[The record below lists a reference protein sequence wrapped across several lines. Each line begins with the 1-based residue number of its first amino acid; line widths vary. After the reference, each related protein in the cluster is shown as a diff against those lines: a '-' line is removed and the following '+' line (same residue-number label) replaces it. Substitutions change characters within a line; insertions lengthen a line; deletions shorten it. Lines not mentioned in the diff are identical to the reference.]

1 MSVNKNLNRYNFFNI
16 SILIFLCVMV
26 VSCRPAL
33 GSSWYSHSALGTE
46 NKTIIVKSITIKG
59 VTIYPEENGEDF
71 IGRVNVTDSEL
82 FPEDIEVFAVDKKN
96 RKIDVSV
103 IVKGE
108 GGQAHLQEGSS
119 VTVPIKIRDKNN
131 PNVEV
136 QKFLFL
142 EQDSSMGGGGS
153 DYNPKDPHGNTKFII
168 KITTESEEVDPWVYY
183 KEGAPDTYDTDNFS
197 TSKFDDWILNM
208 TSINSEDVA
217 SYIFKP
223 GTWQGENPA
232 ICSGPQI
239 SPGALN
245 SAWNLQYYMYTSRFE
260 RWKNENGFDPNLN
273 SEEQEKEKRFVFFK
287 FTGNATGSSLNNSM
301 FCLDTYSKFL
311 FFYSEPAKKKKVLG
325 HYIPSDWQD
334 YAAPDKGVH
343 VKSDIP
349 FYKTDPVGFVKEDG
363 SVVIYAQAQ
372 TNIAKAEYGPQQNPA
387 YTEPAGKKSNKEGF
401 SPYRNPTITVI
412 KKTLIKTPN
421 PKYTAVQPVI
431 LEQPKDVYAALNSP
445 TEIKFEVKVAEVP
458 EVPEGEQLSY
468 QWYKSDNKNDDGTA
482 VIDGINSVY
491 TISDTSEETK
501 CYFYCIV
508 KNKNT
513 QNGKTEESKTD
524 YAKCHI
530 TAGDLQVDAAYP
542 IIKEN
547 PKNHIVRMNSSSE
560 ITLKVRAE
568 SLDNGTLSYQWFKAL
583 NENDA
588 GTEIENAVNA
598 DYTFRPDTAA
608 AGILYYYCL
617 VTNTNTAVSGEQTAT
632 RKSLYAKVEVEEVY
646 KIEFSVAG
654 GGGSLTAL
662 YRGKP
667 IKSGDYIKKDE
678 KIKFIASP
686 EDGFYVKEWVNINP
700 VQGLQDM
707 TLAELTVVNNV
718 NISVAFERRMRL
730 TIRPKI
736 KNESLKSWSTAGWVD
751 HGNHKYIDGAHFAHD
766 LAVTLTANGNT
777 DNIQWKYEFPIEGSG
792 SGGWFS
798 GGYGEYVKDEDYI
811 KVGFYKADNNFVLAK
826 DFSGF
831 SEMNILFKT
840 YLIKSNRLDHWRS
853 EWTTTGGGP
862 VYPKQPLDNNSIIK
876 LVYNETAGKWSLDAA
891 ALQLNQPERV
901 TISYDEN
908 FTLADGEEKDFVIT
922 YTVNNNGYKHDEDKK
937 YKDVDDGGENEA
949 STRSKGTVK
958 VIYTISW
965 K

>member
-1 MSVNKNLNRYNFFNI
+1 MSVNKNLNRHNFFNI
-16 SILIFLCVMV
+16 SILIFLYIMV

-33 GSSWYSHSALGTE
+33 GSSWYPHSALGTE
-46 NKTIIVKSITIKG
+46 NKAIIVKSITIKG

-96 RKIDVSV
+96 KKIDVSV

-108 GGQAHLQEGSS
+108 GGQAHLQEGIS

-131 PNVEV
+131 PNIEV

-153 DYNPKDPHGNTKFII
+153 DYNPQDPHGNSKFIV
-168 KITTESEEVDPWVYY
+168 KITTQSEEVDPWLYY
-183 KEGAPDTYDTDNFS
+183 KDGAPDIYDTDNFS
-197 TSKFDDWILNM
+197 TSKFDNWILNM
-208 TSINSEDVA
+208 TSINSADVA
-217 SYIFKP
+217 SYIFKS

-239 SPGALN
+239 SPGAMN
-245 SAWNLQYYMYTSRFE
+245 SAWNLRYYMYTSRFE
-260 RWKNENGFDPNLN
+260 RWKDENGFNPNLN

-301 FCLDTYSKFL
+301 FCLDKYSKFL
-311 FFYSEPAKKKKVLG
+311 FFYSEPAKKKKLLG

-334 YAAPDKGVH
+334 YAAPTKDLH
-343 VKSDIP
+343 VQSDIP
-349 FYKTDPVGFVKEDG
+349 FYKTDPVGFVKENG
-363 SVVIYAQAQ
+363 EVIIYEQAQ

-431 LEQPKDVYAALNSP
+431 LEQPKDVYAVLNSP
-445 TEIKFEVKVAEVP
+445 TEIKFEVKAA

-568 SLDNGTLSYQWFKAL
+568 SLDNGALSYQWFKAL

-730 TIRPKI
+730 KITPKI
-736 KNESLKSWSTAGWVD
+736 ENESLQSWSTADGD
-751 HGNHKYIDGAHFAHD
+751 HFNHKYIDGVHISHKS
-766 LAVTLTANGNT
+766 AVQVSGGSNVTKSW
-777 DNIQWKYEFPIEGSG
+777 DHMFPIKNKSG
-792 SGGWFS
+792 KWIIVKSEDFINIGTAKSAESGWLNTEFS
-798 GGYGEYVKDEDYI
+798 SFTDLKISLTNYLLKANRHDYW
-811 KVGFYKADNNFVLAK
+811 YA
-826 DFSGF
+826 
-831 SEMNILFKT
+831 
-840 YLIKSNRLDHWRS
+840 
-853 EWTTTGGGP
+853 EWTTLGGGD
-862 VYPKQPLDNNSIIK
+862 VYPLQAIDDNSVFP
-876 LVYNETAGKWSLDAA
+876 LVYDETTGMWTVDKANVNIKRSDDIPLPAEFAGTKPNPDRKISYKG
-891 ALQLNQPERV
+891 V
-901 TISYDEN
+901 TITYDEN
-908 FTLADGEEKDFVIT
+908 FTLRDGEEKDFVIT
-922 YTVNNNGYKHDEDKK
+922 YEVDNHDE
-937 YKDVDDGGENEA
+937 
-949 STRSKGTVK
+949 TRSKGKIK